1 MAVLPMK
8 KIEICAMK
16 RDRKAI
22 LEKLQSLGMVEIQ
35 TDNEETDDFRKMSTT
50 SQRAK
55 YEKRVQ
61 NTDEA
66 LQIIDKYAP
75 EEKSIFA
82 SLEGRQEASEADIQ
96 EIIAGRWDYNREV
109 KKIQEISKDIA
120 GCEAGIVKC
129 QVAIDGLAPW
139 LNMDIPINTTGT
151 EKTDVMIGT
160 MPPGLTETDIQG
172 YISSAEPEI
181 AGYTVTVV
189 GSDKD
194 QTCMVAIAIKTV
206 SQRVEEILRSHG
218 FTRISYFSKRTP
230 EQKMDK
236 YRADIREFEQ
246 WIEDK
251 KNELVSMADDRDKL
265 RLLAD
270 YYRIRADKYKVLGNI
285 LQSKGTF
292 VISGYVLER
301 DVDRVVAVLNEKFS
315 LMADVYDVPEDEA
328 APIQLQNPKMFASAE
343 GVLESFGLPGKGEM
357 DPTTPMAIF
366 YIFLFGLMLSDAAYG
381 LIIFLA
387 CFILIRKFPKM
398 ENGLQKSLRL
408 FMYCGIST
416 LIWGILFGGFFG
428 DLITVVSRTFF
439 HHEVTFKPVWFAP
452 LDDPMKLLLF
462 SLLFGLIHL
471 FGGLALKG
479 YMCLKKGDAK
489 SFICDVLS
497 WFMLITGLVLML
509 MPTELF
515 ASIAQMQFNFPGW
528 LKNTSYGLAI
538 VGAAIIVL
546 MSGRD
551 HKNPVLRLALGL
563 YDIYNLTGWLSD
575 LLSYSRLLAL
585 GLATGV
591 IAQVINQM
599 GSMAGDGIFGA
610 IVFVIVFIVGHL
622 FNLAI
627 NMLGAYVH
635 TCRLQYVEF
644 FGKFYEGGG
653 NPFRPF
659 RENTKYVDIVSG
671 TETQK

>member
-1 MAVLPMK
+1 MK

-35 TDNEETDDFRKMSTT
+35 TDTEETDDFRKMSTT

-96 EIIAGRWDYNREV
+96 EIIAGRWDYNRKV

-230 EQKMDK
+230 EQKTDK

-270 YYRIRADKYKVLGNI
+270 YYRIRADKYKVLGSL
-285 LQSKGTF
+285 LQSKSTF

-301 DVDRVVAVLNEKFS
+301 DADRVVAVLNENFS

-387 CFILIRKFPKM
+387 CFILIRKKA
-398 ENGLQKSLRL
+398 GH
-408 FMYCGIST
+408 Y
-416 LIWGILFGGFFG
+416 LI
-428 DLITVVSRTFF
+428 VV
-439 HHEVTFKPVWFAP
+439 
-452 LDDPMKLLLF
+452 L
-462 SLLFGLIHL
+462 
-471 FGGLALKG
+471 
-479 YMCLKKGDAK
+479 
-489 SFICDVLS
+489 
-497 WFMLITGLVLML
+497 
-509 MPTELF
+509 
-515 ASIAQMQFNFPGW
+515 
-528 LKNTSYGLAI
+528 
-538 VGAAIIVL
+538 
-546 MSGRD
+546 
-551 HKNPVLRLALGL
+551 
-563 YDIYNLTGWLSD
+563 
-575 LLSYSRLLAL
+575 
-585 GLATGV
+585 
-591 IAQVINQM
+591 
-599 GSMAGDGIFGA
+599 
-610 IVFVIVFIVGHL
+610 
-622 FNLAI
+622 
-627 NMLGAYVH
+627 
-635 TCRLQYVEF
+635 
-644 FGKFYEGGG
+644 
-653 NPFRPF
+653 
-659 RENTKYVDIVSG
+659 
-671 TETQK
+671 

>member
-96 EIIAGRWDYNREV
+96 EIIAGRWDYNRKV

-230 EQKMDK
+230 EQKTDK

-270 YYRIRADKYKVLGNI
+270 YYRIRADKYKVLGSL
-285 LQSKGTF
+285 LQSKSTF

-301 DVDRVVAVLNEKFS
+301 DADRVVAVLNENFS

-343 GVLESFGLPGKGEM
+343 GVLESFGLPGNGSNHTDGDILYIPVRTHVVRCGVWTHHIPGMFYFDQEIPEDGERTSKV
-357 DPTTPMAIF
+357 PASVHVLW
-366 YIFLFGLMLSDAAYG
+366 YIHTDMGN
-381 LIIFLA
+381 IIWRFFRRLDNGG
-387 CFILIRKFPKM
+387 IEDVFPP
-398 ENGLQKSLRL
+398 R
-408 FMYCGIST
+408 
-416 LIWGILFGGFFG
+416 G
-428 DLITVVSRTFF
+428 DV
-439 HHEVTFKPVWFAP
+439 
-452 LDDPMKLLLF
+452 
-462 SLLFGLIHL
+462 
-471 FGGLALKG
+471 
-479 YMCLKKGDAK
+479 
-489 SFICDVLS
+489 
-497 WFMLITGLVLML
+497 
-509 MPTELF
+509 
-515 ASIAQMQFNFPGW
+515 Q
-528 LKNTSYGLAI
+528 
-538 VGAAIIVL
+538 
-546 MSGRD
+546 
-551 HKNPVLRLALGL
+551 
-563 YDIYNLTGWLSD
+563 
-575 LLSYSRLLAL
+575 
-585 GLATGV
+585 
-591 IAQVINQM
+591 
-599 GSMAGDGIFGA
+599 AGMVCTAG
-610 IVFVIVFIVGHL
+610 
-622 FNLAI
+622 
-627 NMLGAYVH
+627 
-635 TCRLQYVEF
+635 
-644 FGKFYEGGG
+644 
-653 NPFRPF
+653 
-659 RENTKYVDIVSG
+659 
-671 TETQK
+671 